1 VGELWRSSGHF
12 REQKTVVSLKGSEL
26 RVVQSV
32 LKMVDVDWGRGY
44 GATTPSHLG
53 L

>member
-1 VGELWRSSGHF
+1 MLYATFWVIRLASVCSLNTNVS
-12 REQKTVVSLKGSEL
+12 EQCLFHLL
-26 RVVQSV
+26 RG
-32 LKMVDVDWGRGY
+32 LVDWGRGY

>member
-1 VGELWRSSGHF
+1 MNMKIKQSDQESVFLWGGEVK
-12 REQKTVVSLKGSEL
+12 E
-26 RVVQSV
+26 
-32 LKMVDVDWGRGY
+32 MVDWGRGY